1 MDFPASW
8 DVTLSPNYWYNE
20 ITMDTYIRKII
31 CPHIQETRERL
42 KLATDHRAF
51 YILKAQSTDRILEL
65 LKDNNIVFV
74 PANCTDELQPMDLL

>member
-1 MDFPASW
+1 
-8 DVTLSPNYWYNE
+8 
-20 ITMDTYIRKII
+20 MDTYIRKII

-51 YILKAQSTDRILEL
+51 CILKAQSTDRILKL
-65 LKDNNIVFV
+65 LKDNNIDIVFV